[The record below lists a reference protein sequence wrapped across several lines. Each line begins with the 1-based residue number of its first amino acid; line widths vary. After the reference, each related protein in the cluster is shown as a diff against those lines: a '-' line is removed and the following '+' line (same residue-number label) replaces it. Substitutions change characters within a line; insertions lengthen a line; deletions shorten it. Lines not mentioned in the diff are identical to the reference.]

1 MTDFTKILDKA
12 KEKFSSVEVPEPSY
26 DHGAIEEYIK
36 MARKK
41 GKTPT
46 EVKKALIEKGWLEDV
61 VDLYLKQS
69 WQ

>member
-1 MTDFTKILDKA
+1 
-12 KEKFSSVEVPEPSY
+12 
-26 DHGAIEEYIK
+26 